1 MPGTEQPDMSALSKK
16 HGLPIKEIN
25 WPTLLGSSLKTN
37 QNRQGWRMGAKM
49 KTMNSNMTGAKKKCS
64 PTVTKSM
71 KRACLSSPAAE
82 TSFVDRGRSD
92 AGISSK

>member
-37 QNRQGWRMGAKM
+37 QQARLEDGCEDEND
-49 KTMNSNMTGAKKKCS
+49 
-64 PTVTKSM
+64 
-71 KRACLSSPAAE
+71 E
-82 TSFVDRGRSD
+82 FEYD
-92 AGISSK
+92 

>member
-37 QNRQGWRMGAKM
+37 QQARLEDGN
-49 KTMNSNMTGAKKKCS
+49 
-64 PTVTKSM
+64 
-71 KRACLSSPAAE
+71 E
-82 TSFVDRGRSD
+82 DDYDEFEYDRDEDEVLDDWDEEYEEGMS
-92 AGISSK
+92 G